1 MVVQSKKSL
10 YIIDTSENKS
20 IIYQTK
26 KNIITTKKLIKYQ
39 VAFSKP
45 IQKASLNGMLKR
57 KKHCVERRARVDRN
71 LTGKNFFRLR

>member
-1 MVVQSKKSL
+1 MVAQSKESL
-10 YIIDTSENKS
+10 YTTNTSENKS
-20 IIYQTK
+20 IISQTK

-57 KKHCVERRARVDRN
+57 EKHCIERRARVDRN
-71 LTGKNFFRLR
+71 FNR